1 MIITYHGAGFIKAI
15 FGDTTLAFSPV
26 SADSKLAKTRFGA
39 DVVLISI
46 NHSDANGV
54 AEVTRGDKAP
64 FVVSGPG
71 EYEVRSVTIKGTQT
85 KSHYGLPAQAGGKG
99 ERINTVYAVKMEDM
113 NLLYLGALNDGS
125 VGALVTE
132 DMESID
138 VVFVPISGDGVLSP
152 DEAHKLAVSF
162 EPKIIIPIFGAEDKD
177 ALKTFLKEAGTSVAP
192 VDKLTIKKKD
202 IETMSG
208 EVVVLSV

>member
-1 MIITYHGAGFIKAI
+1 MIITYHGGGFVKAS

-39 DVVLISI
+39 DVVLLSI
-46 NHSDANGV
+46 NHPDANGV

-64 FVVSGPG
+64 FIVSGPG

-85 KSHYGLPAQAGGKG
+85 KSQYGGKG

-162 EPKIIIPIFGAEDKD
+162 EPKIIIPIFGAEDTG